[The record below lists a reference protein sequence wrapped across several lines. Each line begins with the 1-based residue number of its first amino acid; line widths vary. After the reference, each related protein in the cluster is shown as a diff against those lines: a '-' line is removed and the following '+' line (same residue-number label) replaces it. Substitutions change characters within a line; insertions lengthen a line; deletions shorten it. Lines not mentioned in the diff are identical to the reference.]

1 MKNRVHRHHRIKG
14 IAALFLILCAAVLI
28 LFRVSISNAR
38 AEENLPEARYKYYTS
53 IQIHSGDSLWSIA
66 ETYMTGE
73 YQNIYDYIDE
83 VREINHLSGD
93 YLRAGSKLCVP
104 YYSSEYKR

>member
-14 IAALFLILCAAVLI
+14 IAALFLIL
-28 LFRVSISNAR
+28 
-38 AEENLPEARYKYYTS
+38 YKYYTS

-93 YLRAGSKLCVP
+93 YLQAGSKLCVP

>member
-73 YQNIYDYIDE
+73 YQHIYEYIHKDQKH
-83 VREINHLSGD
+83 NQLSD
-93 YLRAGSKLCVP
+93 D
-104 YYSSEYKR
+104 